1 MLARRLLSLSVY
13 SQFDEFNRISNKEYQ
28 STAVGH
34 FLNTK
39 RFDNIVRQS
48 YDIFLITNQA
58 LTTKIVKY
66 FISGRFSF
74 QREFYYLFNLI
85 FWNNIPCM

>member
-1 MLARRLLSLSVY
+1 MLARKLLSLSAY
-13 SQFDEFNRISNKEYQ
+13 SQFDEFNRISNKECQ
-28 STAVGH
+28 STAVAH

-39 RFDNIVRQS
+39 RFDNVVRQS

-66 FISGRFSF
+66 FINGLLSF
-74 QREFYYLFNLI
+74 QREVYYLF
-85 FWNNIPCM
+85 M